1 MLDLGMRA
9 HGFAVWLAASCSAAV
24 ELYRGNH
31 NAIDVVLL
39 DVRMPAQDGP
49 ETFAAL
55 REHDPHVCVC
65 FMTGDTGNYIDE
77 NLLALGAVAVFK
89 KPFRIT
95 ELARELKTDRRFT
108 RIHRLI
114 SGNPLTKDDGVRRGL
129 AQCALYR
136 RGRLRLGRG
145 KIDSRFDALRS
156 SQGHSFANGPPP
168 PPELNRVIHSFPA
181 RFRLRRAGRWN
192 IVPLVIAR

>member
-1 MLDLGMRA
+1 MASPTNTAVEQDYRTASPPSPGARPIGILVVDDQEPVLRMLDLGMRA
-9 HGFAVWLAASCSAAV
+9 HGFAVWLAANCSAAV

-39 DVRMPAQDGP
+39 DVRMPVQDGP

-95 ELARELKTDRRFT
+95 ELARELKRIDASLASTDSFQET
-108 RIHRLI
+108 R
-114 SGNPLTKDDGVRRGL
+114 
-129 AQCALYR
+129 
-136 RGRLRLGRG
+136 
-145 KIDSRFDALRS
+145 
-156 SQGHSFANGPPP
+156 
-168 PPELNRVIHSFPA
+168 
-181 RFRLRRAGRWN
+181 
-192 IVPLVIAR
+192 